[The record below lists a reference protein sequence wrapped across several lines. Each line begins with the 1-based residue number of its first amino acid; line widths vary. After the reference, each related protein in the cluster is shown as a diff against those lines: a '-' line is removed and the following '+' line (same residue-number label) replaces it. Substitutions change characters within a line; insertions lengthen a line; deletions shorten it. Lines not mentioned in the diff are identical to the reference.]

1 MSSRDSPCIGI
12 CTLVNDRCIGC
23 NRTIKQIIQAGK
35 DDRQRDSQPDVVD
48 CKGKKIHPDYTDN
61 DCKQIIYRYWRRIG
75 S

>member
-48 CKGKKIHPDYTDN
+48 CQG
-61 DCKQIIYRYWRRIG
+61 
-75 S
+75 